1 MDRDEFY
8 TVSEAAKVLGLGER
22 RIRQLVSEGEVEG
35 DRVGN
40 AWHIFRHSV
49 HSFRDEHGVRERP
62 RAGSEWPPEALD
74 AFRRAE
80 DLQRALGRLEG
91 EMKVRTEITSVAES
105 TLKEQLE
112 RERER
117 AEREREERL
126 QAQEEARRLREE
138 LEATRQE
145 ARRSW
150 WQRVFGR

>member
-1 MDRDEFY
+1 MDHDEFY

-22 RIRQLVSEGEVEG
+22 RIRQLINEGEVKGE
-35 DRVGN
+35 RVGN
-40 AWHIFRHSV
+40 AWKIFRHSV

-62 RAGSEWPPEALD
+62 RGGSDWPPEALD

-91 EMKVRTEITSVAES
+91 EMKVRAELTSVAES

-117 AEREREERL
+117 ADKEREDRL
-126 QAQEEARRLREE
+126 QAQKEAQQLREA
-138 LEATRQE
+138 LEA
-145 ARRSW
+145 ARKPW
-150 WQRVFGR
+150 YQRLFGR

>member
-22 RIRQLVSEGEVEG
+22 RVRQLVSEGEVEG
-35 DRVGN
+35 ERVGN
-40 AWHIFRHSV
+40 VWQIFRHSV

-91 EMKVRTEITSVAES
+91 EMKVRAELTSVAES

-126 QAQEEARRLREE
+126 QAQDEAQKLRAELDEARKSWF
-138 LEATRQE
+138 
-145 ARRSW
+145 RRI
-150 WQRVFGR
+150 FGA

>member
-35 DRVGN
+35 ERVGN
-40 AWHIFRHSV
+40 AWKIFRHSI
-49 HSFRDEHGVRERP
+49 HSFRDQHGVRERL
-62 RAGSEWPPEALD
+62 RAGSEWPPEARD
-74 AFRRAE
+74 AFHRAE

-91 EMKVRTEITSVAES
+91 EMKARAELTSVAES

-117 AEREREERL
+117 SEREREERL
-126 QAQEEARRLREE
+126 QVQAEARRLREE
-138 LEATRQE
+138 LEAVRQE
-145 ARRSW
+145 AHRSW
-150 WQRVFGR
+150 WRKMFSG

>member
-74 AFRRAE
+74 A
-80 DLQRALGRLEG
+80 LQRALGRLEG